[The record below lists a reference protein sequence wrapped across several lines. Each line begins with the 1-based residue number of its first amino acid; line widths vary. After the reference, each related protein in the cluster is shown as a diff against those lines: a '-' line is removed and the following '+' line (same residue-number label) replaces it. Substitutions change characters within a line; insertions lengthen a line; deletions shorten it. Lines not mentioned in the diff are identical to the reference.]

1 MKICIV
7 GLGVVGGSYAMALT
21 EAGYEDVFAVDKDKN
36 TLDIAE
42 EKKIIKKG
50 YRNAEEIVS
59 ECDLIIMSIY
69 PDSIVN
75 FLKENNENFKSGAII
90 TDATGVKGVIVSK
103 VEEVLREDIQF
114 VFGHPM
120 AGREKKGI
128 NYANSK
134 VFKGANYIITPTART
149 SESAIKV
156 VEDIAFKIGFKRVTK
171 VTPEEHDE
179 LISFTS
185 QLPHIIAV
193 ALINSDNEKYDTG
206 RFIGDSY
213 RELTRISNIN
223 GELWTELFLNN
234 KENLLKRIEEFE
246 NQINIIKENLV
257 SENTD
262 NLLEIFKKSSQRR
275 ENLEW

>member
-21 EAGYEDVFAVDKDKN
+21 EAGYEDVFAIDKDKN

-50 YRNAEEIVS
+50 YRNAEEIVA

-75 FLKENNENFKSGAII
+75 FLKENNGNFKSGAII

-134 VFKGANYIITPTART
+134 VFTGANYIITPTART

-156 VEDIAFKIGFKRVTK
+156 VEDIAFQIGFKRVTK

-234 KENLLKRIEEFE
+234 KGNLLKRIEEFE
-246 NQINIIKENLV
+246 NQIDIIKENLI

-275 ENLEW
+275 ENLE

>member
-42 EKKIIKKG
+42 KKKIIKKG
-50 YRNAEEIVS
+50 YGNAEEIVG

-75 FLKENNENFKSGAII
+75 FLKENNDNFKSGTII

-134 VFKGANYIITPTART
+134 VFKGANYIITPTVRT

-156 VEDIAFKIGFKRVTK
+156 VEDIAFQIGFKRVTK

-234 KENLLKRIEEFE
+234 KGNLLKRIEEFE
-246 NQINIIKENLV
+246 NQIDIIKENLV

-275 ENLEW
+275 ENLE

>member
-50 YRNAEEIVS
+50 YRNAEEIVG

-275 ENLEW
+275 ENLE